1 MATKILAIDWGKK
14 RIGLAISD
22 ESKTIA
28 TPLPTLTVNSLKG
41 VLFKIRK
48 IIDKEKVSTIVLGY
62 PKNIDGTL
70 SNSSEKA
77 KAFGEK
83 LISVYSFRKRQP
95 RLVLVDERLSSW
107 EAKQILRERKER
119 IDKGSGRIDQ
129 IVAALILQNYLDK
142 RKVILAEIEKR
153 NQANLSE
160 ENDEEV

>member
-1 MATKILAIDWGKK
+1 MANKILAIDWGKK
-14 RIGLAISD
+14 RIGIAISD

-28 TPLPTLTVNSLKG
+28 IPLPTLTVNSLKG

-95 RLVLVDERLSSW
+95 RLILVNERLSSW

-119 IDKGSGRIDQ
+119 IDKESGRIDQ

-142 RKVILAEIEKR
+142 RKLILEKIE
-153 NQANLSE
+153 QTDQLDIS
-160 ENDEEV
+160 ENDEKV